1 MRYMLVNVG
10 SGSAQIDLHNPD
22 KSYLRVKMHRL
33 GADVALSIP
42 RGESIDILPHFG
54 GSLEKAHAAVKH
66 SRDAMHLIN
75 PNMICVNVVDDAG
88 NPIDVEKLLSVKGSE
103 APVVVAPKPVAP
115 PVAPPAAPPA
125 KTEDATKPDVELSEA
140 IAAQDQFEAAKRGEA
155 NAPKTYTKITR
166 EELDPL
172 NKKDLIKLALKKFD
186 LKIDKNASKEEMI
199 DTILGVQQ

>member
-10 SGSAQIDLHNPD
+10 SGSAQIDLHHPD

-75 PNMICVNVVDDAG
+75 PNLICVNVVDDAG

-103 APVVVAPKPVAP
+103 APVVAPKPVAP
-115 PVAPPAAPPA
+115 PVAPPVR
-125 KTEDATKPDVELSEA
+125 TEDATKPDVELSEA

-155 NAPKTYTKITR
+155 NVAKTYTKITR
-166 EELDPL
+166 EELDAL
-172 NKKDLIKLALKKFD
+172 SKKDIVKLALKKLD